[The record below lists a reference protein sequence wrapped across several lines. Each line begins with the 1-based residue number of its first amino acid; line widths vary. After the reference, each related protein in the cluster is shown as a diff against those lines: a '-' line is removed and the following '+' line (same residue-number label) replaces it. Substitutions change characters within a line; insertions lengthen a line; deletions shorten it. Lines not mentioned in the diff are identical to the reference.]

1 MKPIVIIAIAV
12 AFSVTSMIGVLT
24 IYGMIED
31 QKAIEQQRVQDEI
44 EFQQKYLELE
54 NELKQEMELV
64 ERQKKMDEIQR
75 WIEEQ
80 DTNTNNKSLEEALEE
95 QRRKLDTTTFSQSLE
110 DALANSQKTSD
121 THKPKTVIDK
131 EEVQWTLYDSRGNQY
146 YWTMPITS
154 YESLVK
160 SNYYPTMNLELPS
173 GKISRVGD
181 FTQYV
186 RTSFSQ
192 VIDQIYD
199 NAKSDED
206 FIYEVWYITSQLTV
220 YSQDIG
226 EDPRYAL
233 ETLTRGGGDC
243 EDTVILMADMIK
255 SSSYTKNWKL
265 QLVYFDSDNYQN
277 PKNINHVA
285 LAIDMGD
292 GVNLVFETTA
302 KTNDGKNQ
310 WLGKPIYGYWFDV

>member
-1 MKPIVIIAIAV
+1 MLQPEKQKQQI
-12 AFSVTSMIGVLT
+12 TL
-24 IYGMIED
+24 ED
-31 QKAIEQQRVQDEI
+31 
-44 EFQQKYLELE
+44 
-54 NELKQEMELV
+54 
-64 ERQKKMDEIQR
+64 
-75 WIEEQ
+75 
-80 DTNTNNKSLEEALEE
+80 SLEEH
-95 QRRKLDTTTFSQSLE
+95 RKKIQESQFSQSLE
-110 DALANSQKTSD
+110 DALDSARKTTQK
-121 THKPKTVIDK
+121 PQTVIDK
-131 EEVQWTLYDSRGNQY
+131 EEVRWTLYDSRGNQY

-265 QLVYFDSDNYQN
+265 QLVYFDSDNYRD
-277 PKNINHVA
+277 PKTINHVA

-310 WLGKPIYGYWFDV
+310 WLGKPIHGYWFDV

>member
-1 MKPIVIIAIAV
+1 MKPIVIISIAV
-12 AFSVTSMIGVLT
+12 ICSVGAMIGALSINEVIEENKT
-24 IYGMIED
+24 IG
-31 QKAIEQQRVQDEI
+31 QQIIQEEK

-54 NELKQEMELV
+54 KELEE
-64 ERQKKMDEIQR
+64 QKEQAEHQSQ
-75 WIEEQ
+75 IEEMMRQ
-80 DTNTNNKSLEEALEE
+80 VQEEEANNNKKSLEMALEE
-95 QRRKLDTTTFSQSLE
+95 QRRKIDAEKFSQTLE
-110 DALANSQKTSD
+110 EALEETRKSSQVQ
-121 THKPKTVIDK
+121 KPQTVIDK
-131 EEVQWTLYDSRGNQY
+131 EEIQWTLYDSRGNQY
-146 YWTMPITS
+146 YWTMPVTA

-160 SNYYPTMNLELPS
+160 SNYYPTMNLELPG
-173 GKISRVGD
+173 GKIVRVGD

-199 NAKSDED
+199 NTRSDED

-243 EDTVILMADMIK
+243 EDTTILMADMIK
-255 SSSYTKNWKL
+255 SSSHTKNWKL
-265 QLVYFDSDNYQN
+265 QLVYFDSDNYRD
-277 PKNINHVA
+277 PKTINHVA

-310 WLGKPIYGYWFDV
+310 WLGKPIHGYWFDV

>member
-1 MKPIVIIAIAV
+1 MKPVIIIALAV
-12 AFSVTSMIGVLT
+12 VCSAASVIGVLT
-24 IYGMIED
+24 IHGMIED
-31 QKAIEQQRVQDEI
+31 QKTMEQQRIQEKN

-54 NELKQEMELV
+54 KEFEE
-64 ERQKKMDEIQR
+64 QKEQAEHQSQ
-75 WIEEQ
+75 IEEMMRQ
-80 DTNTNNKSLEEALEE
+80 VHEEEASINKKSLEMALEE
-95 QRRKLDTTTFSQSLE
+95 QKRKLESERFSQSLE
-110 DALANSQKTSD
+110 DALEDARKSSQVQ
-121 THKPKTVIDK
+121 KPQTVIDK
-131 EEVQWTLYDSRGNQY
+131 EEIQWTLYDSRGNQY

-173 GKISRVGD
+173 GKIVRVGD
-181 FTQYV
+181 YSQYV

-199 NAKSDED
+199 NTRADED

-243 EDTVILMADMIK
+243 EDTAILMADMIK
-255 SSSYTKNWKL
+255 SSSHTKNWKL
-265 QLVYFDSDNYQN
+265 QLVYFDSDNYQD

-292 GVNLVFETTA
+292 GPLVFETTA
-302 KTNDGKNQ
+302 KTNTEKNQ

>member
-1 MKPIVIIAIAV
+1 MKPVLIIAIAV

-199 NAKSDED
+199 NTRSDED

-243 EDTVILMADMIK
+243 EDTTILMADMIK
-255 SSSYTKNWKL
+255 SSSHTKNWKL
-265 QLVYFDSDNYQN
+265 QLVYFDSDNYRD
-277 PKNINHVA
+277 PKTINHVA

>member
-1 MKPIVIIAIAV
+1 MKPIVIIAITV
-12 AFSVTSMIGVLT
+12 VCSVGAMIGVLSINEIIEENRT
-24 IYGMIED
+24 IGQQIIQED
-31 QKAIEQQRVQDEI
+31 K

-54 NELKQEMELV
+54 KELEE
-64 ERQKKMDEIQR
+64 QKEQAEHQSQ
-75 WIEEQ
+75 IEEMMRQ
-80 DTNTNNKSLEEALEE
+80 VQEEEANNIKKSLEMALEE
-95 QRRKLDTTTFSQSLE
+95 QRRKIDAEKFSQTLE
-110 DALANSQKTSD
+110 EALEETRKSSQVQ
-121 THKPKTVIDK
+121 KPQTVIDK
-131 EEVQWTLYDSRGNQY
+131 EEIQWTLYDSRGNQY
-146 YWTMPITS
+146 YWTMPVTA

-160 SNYYPTMNLELPS
+160 SNYYPTMNLELPG
-173 GKISRVGD
+173 GKIVRVGD

-199 NAKSDED
+199 NTRSDED

-243 EDTVILMADMIK
+243 EDTTILMADMIK
-255 SSSYTKNWKL
+255 SSSHTKNWKL
-265 QLVYFDSDNYQN
+265 QLVYFDSDNYRD
-277 PKNINHVA
+277 PKTINHVA

-310 WLGKPIYGYWFDV
+310 WLGKPIHGYWFDV